1 MNDKIQDQIGTVHDN
16 SICHST
22 KTMWLLGSIDR
33 EQRDKALYNLHA
45 LDQQSGEV
53 TIVMSSDGGSVS
65 YGLDIVDAIRAMKNF
80 VRIIAYGEVA
90 SMASVIFQAADTGR
104 RFMMPNSYLML
115 HEGESGTVGKKKDR
129 KEWNRLLNWHDK
141 KCIEMYMEK
150 ITEKK
155 KNYTEKLLE
164 NKLDKDWILFP
175 EEAIEWGLCDK
186 ILETY

>member
-1 MNDKIQDQIGTVHDN
+1 MSDKIQDHISNLHDYD
-16 SICHST
+16 ICFIT
-22 KTMWLLGSIDR
+22 KTMKIFGDI
-33 EQRDKALYNLHA
+33 DKAQKDRSISNLHL
-45 LDQQSGEV
+45 LDQVTGEV
-53 TIVMSSDGGSVS
+53 TILLSSGGGNVS
-65 YGLDIVDAIRAMKNF
+65 DGLDIIDAIRAMKNY
-80 VRIIAYGEVA
+80 VRIIAYGEVG

-141 KCIEMYMEK
+141 RCIEMYIEK
-150 ITEKK
+150 INEKK
-155 KNYTEKLLE
+155 PTYSLKQLE

-175 EEAIEWGLCDK
+175 EEAIEWGLADK